1 MKTYEVSREIYNNCA
16 GIYNFDANFFREV
29 ETDNPE
35 ITIKNWLS
43 GHMPKYDKNILSD
56 GSIEYIL
63 YLPIKER
70 YTFSE
75 I

>member
-1 MKTYEVSREIYNNCA
+1 MKTYEVSREIFNPCA
-16 GIYNFDANFFREV
+16 GVYNFDNNFFREV

-35 ITIKNWLS
+35 LILKSWIS
-43 GHMPKYDKNILSD
+43 GDMPNFDKNILSD
-56 GSIEYIL
+56 GSIEFVL
-63 YLPIKER
+63 YLPRKER